1 MDNLVLEYRD
11 PLFGLV
17 AFFIL
22 VFIISF
28 LTYSF
33 SSYKER
39 LARKEYRK
47 LLRRFQLG
55 DLKDEDYVH
64 LYKTYNLSFDS
75 ILLIASTF
83 LQKGEYNKAISVYLA
98 LLEHVSNRV
107 KKEELLEL
115 LGSTYYKGGFM
126 LRSRDIFLKILKF
139 SPRNKFALNYLLLI
153 YEKLQEF
160 VKAQEVLV
168 ALNEI
173 EVDTK
178 KDKVYID
185 TLKILN
191 DPLLSYDKKTA
202 ILFDIFK
209 ENNIIERV
217 FVQFLLLYNKEFFW
231 KNYEVFQ
238 MNKVI
243 DLLWYLNFEDIDFE
257 AVNKNTYL
265 SEVYNAKGYIN
276 TLEHSDDFDFDI
288 LILLN
293 KHEHKVN
300 ADLDFQFICKSCK
313 NNHPIFDTRCP
324 HCHNILTFNIKHS
337 LTKGLNETNQSLQ

>member
-11 PLFGLV
+11 PLFGLI

-231 KNYEVFQ
+231 KNYEAFQ

-257 AVNKNTYL
+257 AVNKSTYL

-276 TLEHSDDFDFDI
+276 TLNHSDDFDFDI

>member
-11 PLFGLV
+11 PLFGIM
-17 AFFIL
+17 AFFAL

-28 LTYSF
+28 LTYTF

-47 LLRRFQLG
+47 FLRRFEIG
-55 DLKDEDYVH
+55 DLKKEDYVH

-75 ILLIASTF
+75 ILLIASSF
-83 LQKGEYNKAISVYLA
+83 LKKGEYNKAISVYLS
-98 LLEHVSNRV
+98 LLEHVGDRV

-115 LGSTYYKGGFM
+115 LGATYYKGGFM
-126 LRSRDIFLKILKF
+126 QRSRDIFLKILKF
-139 SPRNKFALNYLLLI
+139 SPRNGFALKYLLLI

-160 VKAQEVLV
+160 KKAQEVLIS
-168 ALNEI
+168 LNEI
-173 EVDTK
+173 DIDTT

-185 TLKILN
+185 SLNILN
-191 DPLLSYDKKTA
+191 DSLLSYDKKTI
-202 ILFDIFK
+202 ILFEIFNK
-209 ENNIIERV
+209 NKIIERL

-231 KNYEVFQ
+231 KNYQLFK
-238 MNKVI
+238 MNDIV
-243 DLLWYLNFEDIDFE
+243 DLLWYLNFDDIDFD
-257 AVNKNTYL
+257 AVTKDKYL

-276 TLEHSDDFDFDI
+276 TIEHSEDFDLDI

-300 ADLDFQFICKSCK
+300 ADLDFEFICDSCK
-313 NNHPIFDTRCP
+313 RSHPIYDTRCP
-324 HCHNILTFNIKHS
+324 HCHNILTFNIKHTI
-337 LTKGLNETNQSLQ
+337 TKGLSETNQSLQ